1 MPPIKRT
8 GFVLL
13 AVILLWG
20 TACRKYAEGPAAV
33 SSSPAYLR
41 VFNIAPL
48 TATVLNSAAPA
59 PFFTFIMDP
68 KTDAAGV
75 TNGGSIVG
83 DWLGQRQE
91 YVSSVSINEGNSLGA
106 SLDTFV
112 THNITYEYPGS
123 AHVLTAPPI
132 HGYDLSAWAQVPSG
146 KHRVLFIARPQT
158 DSPFV
163 SLSPAIR
170 KSILIDTTIDLQA
183 GKVYT
188 LEAVATDEDHNKFG
202 AYLRQ
207 EQFVDQTFS
216 DSNIYVGFYNLS
228 GIPSAYSANNAY
240 SGSAPYPNDFPDS
253 MVISCTYSIF
263 DWLTYNASLLT
274 TNTAYAYDPLQG
286 FNNIYLT
293 TLTQRMNTTTQF
305 LPLPLLPSSYYYD
318 DQGIFGSYTPGPRS
332 PVNNGSLP
340 FVTFGVSSL
349 NTALNPNTY
358 EIICNNDPATINN
371 FDPSFLVFSEGYQ
384 RLAYWTASLSYFT
397 NVNGVITARPS
408 LIIIEIAYGY
418 VYMMRIQQA
427 AY

>member
-1 MPPIKRT
+1 MLPIKQT

-13 AVILLWG
+13 AIILLWG

-33 SSSPAYLR
+33 SNSPAYLR
-41 VFNIAPL
+41 VFNVAPY

-59 PFFTFIMDP
+59 PFFTFVMDP
-68 KTDAAGV
+68 TADAAGL

-83 DWLGQRQE
+83 DWLGQRQG
-91 YVSSVSINEGNSLGA
+91 YVSSVSINEGNSVGA

-158 DSPFV
+158 DTPFV

-170 KSILIDTTIDLQA
+170 KSIVIDTTIDLQA
-183 GKVYT
+183 GEVYT
-188 LEAVATDEDHNKFG
+188 MEAVSTDEDHNKFG

-207 EQFVDQTFS
+207 EQFIHQTFS

-228 GIPSAYSANNAY
+228 GIPSAYNAY
-240 SGSAPYPNDFPDS
+240 SGSSPYPNDFPDS
-253 MVISCTYSIF
+253 MAIYCTYNIF
-263 DWLTYNASLLT
+263 DWLTYDASLQTTT
-274 TNTAYAYDPLQG
+274 TNYSYDPLQG
-286 FNNIYLT
+286 FNNVYLT
-293 TLTQRMNTTTQF
+293 TLTQRMNTTTSF
-305 LPLPLLPSSYYYD
+305 FPLPLLPSSYYYD
-318 DQGIFGSYTPGPRS
+318 GQGIFGSYTPNLGP
-332 PVNNGSLP
+332 VTNHGSLP
-340 FVTFGVSSL
+340 WVNFSAVSLSSAPSTHGYSIL
-349 NTALNPNTY
+349 CT
-358 EIICNNDPATINN
+358 NDPAKINDL
-371 FDPSFLVFSEGYQ
+371 DPSSLAGGSLGIGYS
-384 RLAYWTASLSYFT
+384 TASLSYFT

-408 LIIIEIAYGY
+408 LIILEIAYGY

-427 AY
+427 SY